1 MVPLAQAA
9 SSDGGR
15 AGDIISMIRDLKYQS
30 VTLANFEEFPQI
42 QKLPERMRKDIRV
55 VAQVLPFKSNSYCV
69 NRLIDWTR
77 IPHDPIFTLT
87 FPHRDMLEPEAFDR
101 IERLL
106 DDNAAPEALKAAA
119 DEIRLSLNPHP
130 AGQLQHNVPVHEE
143 EPLEGMQHMY
153 RETVLFF
160 PSQGQ
165 TCHAYCTFCFRW
177 AQFVGMEGLKFASRE
192 AQRLAEYLK
201 ARPYVSDVLFT
212 GGDPMIMKTRML
224 KEYIDAILSVPSVK
238 SIRIGTKAIQYW
250 PQRFISDDD
259 AQELLALF
267 RSVRAAGKHL
277 AVMSHF
283 NHWIELSTPEAQA
296 AVRAIQD
303 TGAQIRTQS
312 PLMKRINDS
321 AKTWSKMW
329 QMQVEAGM
337 VPYYMFI
344 ARNTGARRFFEV
356 PLVRAWDIFRDAYKQ
371 VSGLARTV
379 RGPSMSALPGKVR
392 IIGVSEVLGEK
403 VFVLNFLQARNPDW
417 VDRPFFAKYDE
428 KASWLTELEPAFGEK
443 KFFYADELREL
454 LEDRSGWSPQASGDP
469 DPVIPEEILAP

>member
-1 MVPLAQAA
+1 
-9 SSDGGR
+9 
-15 AGDIISMIRDLKYQS
+15 
-30 VTLANFEEFPQI
+30 
-42 QKLPERMRKDIRV
+42 
-55 VAQVLPFKSNSYCV
+55 
-69 NRLIDWTR
+69 
-77 IPHDPIFTLT
+77 
-87 FPHRDMLEPEAFDR
+87 
-101 IERLL
+101 
-106 DDNAAPEALKAAA
+106 
-119 DEIRLSLNPHP
+119 
-130 AGQLQHNVPVHEE
+130 
-143 EPLEGMQHMY
+143 MY